1 MNNESAG
8 RHLCMDDVEVI
19 HAWLESGYGGCWTL
33 PLETDGEQLEGVAV
47 KVPGSRLGLGTY
59 AVVMAGKFVNGDHFR
74 TKRQLFIRLVDREDQ
89 ADAKPTMFNE
99 EKAYWAG
106 PAVLSGMLSRDGLNT
121 YELAVLHGFEGTLE
135 TFLAQ
140 AGIELQDLMV
150 TKAKLSREVQTQ
162 LDKGSEKAI
171 NPAGDYDDE
180 AEYSVNEMVYDEVT
194 NSSYVSKQSVNV
206 GHAVTDTDWW
216 MKVLDGNYVHTTIQ
230 AIMTAAQATLD
241 EAKQDTIDA
250 TAAALA
256 AKQDTEQATI
266 AANAVAAQKVAD
278 AQIGYYVCETAAG
291 TATKQTT
298 SDVIGEDHFAVP
310 SAGGAVKVS
319 MKYANTSTDAVY
331 LQFGTN
337 TNTKRKLYYNGE
349 AASNSNTWDD
359 GEVISVY
366 LDPAANNGAGGY
378 MASNAQGGSN
388 KKIDAY
394 LYGDLKTLAVGKP
407 YKEGERVATIDKQL
421 FVVTKKIGE
430 INQKDTVAIGDL
442 NVNGGNTYKA
452 KESIKPFA
460 ETSTSGATSES
471 PVFAVGCPSKITLT
485 VAREEGTYEEG
496 TINVTFGSTTAEIT
510 VGAEDAAAD
519 IATSIVSGLSSVE
532 GWNIISEEGVITA
545 ECTSAGNNST
555 VAFSIAANELG
566 VTGTK
571 AVVVTGT
578 NNVAY
583 YDGSVWTVATIA
595 DIVSNIYESVDIDWL
610 SNFANGVVE
619 QNTVTK
625 ELQYDIEEKELL
637 LNELT
642 WTNGYYYR
650 SKAFKST
657 SDGRCTT
664 IDVRD
669 WDWVDYNGKTGTGT
683 GTVPSA
689 IITYADNN
697 GAVGAALG
705 VYNPAVL
712 GQITRLSL
720 EGVGWI
726 RYSVDLYNLSY
737 YPYLKLGRKSVFKDR
752 FAELKDDFD
761 NIDGNKLVKKH
772 FNNWI
777 NGKYYNLRNVNIGS
791 TMPAPTSDAKM
802 RVQFIDVVPG
812 QKIYSIHCVA
822 PISTTSCWF
831 FIDKNNKI
839 LDKDNI
845 GAYDLNSFNEIMAPP
860 NAVKLVVQTAPT
872 NQNRSKVHFVMELPY
887 IYTYD
892 EEEKLQPIEDNIA
905 EIKGNIEEQ
914 ETLVDLRTAPIKCT
928 KGSTVYTMDSSNV
941 LITNEFTIYRDSE
954 RGILRMMRT
963 LPMTTS
969 TTDAIYL
976 PLSLKNY
983 TSYIIKFHCKYNSKT
998 MGADHGN
1005 VGTLYRSTALYLANK
1020 VNCKT
1025 TKDGADFE
1033 IIFRQNSSLGTNSVY
1048 NIVAFGVVSA
1058 SFSGSSG
1065 VQEPIEIS
1073 NFSITEYSEPKEE
1086 SIKDL
1091 SERISN
1097 IESRITK
1104 SSGTYYP
1111 RIPFSIKVDI
1121 TLPTF
1126 ANTNAVD
1133 GVPVEGTDYGYLC
1146 LPLNY
1151 NPKGK
1156 PSRLV
1161 IFCHGVGADINTY
1174 KNKSAQPDSY
1184 LEHWIRMGYAV
1195 MDMIGMPQELSGLT
1209 THPNE
1214 QHYGAPVTLQCY
1226 KKGYEYVIEHF
1237 NIRTDGIIVIGASMG
1252 GMSSFE
1258 IVQSGIFP
1266 VICQIA
1272 YCPVVDL
1279 FKQFW
1284 CNTWNIGG
1292 TPGTLRANMARYF
1305 GFTGTAP
1312 TWTDNSR
1319 PSLEEIQY
1327 FRDNLDKTIG
1337 YYPMMNNLTSGSIE
1351 RIFDVIPDIS
1361 IPAQSAAEEASYSGL
1376 IAFQP
1381 CPLKI
1386 FHNLK
1391 DGTVPNRYSKYYI
1404 GMAKRSGAIAEYRT
1418 FDDWDIGHAVWEAG
1432 DNVNLVDV
1440 NGDTFTVRA
1449 SQAEGY
1455 WFAKRYDV

>member
-1 MNNESAG
+1 
-8 RHLCMDDVEVI
+8 
-19 HAWLESGYGGCWTL
+19 
-33 PLETDGEQLEGVAV
+33 
-47 KVPGSRLGLGTY
+47 
-59 AVVMAGKFVNGDHFR
+59 MAGKIKVPSELVPSQSNKIMLRSKYIYDDVKGHTQEEVNAALEEQIESKVIEAGGVNWDTVPTAGSNNAVKSKDIKAALEKVTGYFVLDSNVIETTINKTVTVADFPALAIGGSIKIKML
-74 TKRQLFIRLVDREDQ
+74 TKNT
-89 ADAKPTMFNE
+89 ATNPTLRI
-99 EKAYWAG
+99 G
-106 PAVLSGMLSRDGLNT
+106 PAS
-121 YELAVLHGFEGTLE
+121 
-135 TFLAQ
+135 
-140 AGIELQDLMV
+140 
-150 TKAKLSREVQTQ
+150 
-162 LDKGSEKAI
+162 
-171 NPAGDYDDE
+171 
-180 AEYSVNEMVYDEVT
+180 
-194 NSSYVSKQSVNV
+194 
-206 GHAVTDTDWW
+206 
-216 MKVLDGNYVHTTIQ
+216 
-230 AIMTAAQATLD
+230 
-241 EAKQDTIDA
+241 A
-250 TAAALA
+250 TA
-256 AKQDTEQATI
+256 
-266 AANAVAAQKVAD
+266 
-278 AQIGYYVCETAAG
+278 Y
-291 TATKQTT
+291 
-298 SDVIGEDHFAVP
+298 P
-310 SAGGAVKVS
+310 
-319 MKYANTSTDAVY
+319 
-331 LQFGTN
+331 
-337 TNTKRKLYYNGE
+337 LYYNEERASANNSWE
-349 AASNSNTWDD
+349 ANEIISVFFDGANYRASNS
-359 GEVISVY
+359 
-366 LDPAANNGAGGY
+366 
-378 MASNAQGGSN
+378 QGGSN

-421 FVVTKKIGE
+421 FVVTKSIGE

-452 KESIKPFA
+452 IGTIKPFA

-510 VGAEDAAAD
+510 VGAEDDAAT
-519 IATSIVSGLSSVE
+519 IATSIVSGLSGVE
-532 GWNIISEEGVITA
+532 GWNIASEEDVITA

-583 YDGSVWTVATIA
+583 YDGSVWTVAAVA

-610 SNFANGVVE
+610 SDFTNGVVE

-650 SKAFKST
+650 SGAFKST

-697 GAVGAALG
+697 GAVGTRLG

-761 NIDGNKLVKKH
+761 NIDGNKLIKKH

-777 NGKYYNLRNVNIGS
+777 NGKYYNLRNVSNNGV
-791 TMPAPTSDAKM
+791 MPAPTSDAKA

-812 QKIYSIHCVA
+812 QKIYSIHSIA
-822 PISTTSCWF
+822 PASTTSSWF
-831 FIDKNNKI
+831 FIDKDNKVIDRDDIGGYVLNN
-839 LDKDNI
+839 
-845 GAYDLNSFNEIMAPP
+845 FNEIMAPK
-860 NAVKLVVQTAPT
+860 NAAKLVVQTVPT
-872 NQNRSKVHFVMELPY
+872 SQNRSQVHFVMELPY
-887 IYTYD
+887 IYVYD
-892 EEEKLQPIEDNIA
+892 EEEKLQPIEDNIS
-905 EIKGNIEEQ
+905 ELKGEVEEQ

-928 KGSTVYTMDSSNV
+928 KGSTVSTMDDSNV
-941 LITNEFTIYRDSE
+941 LITDVWSIYRNPE
-954 RGILRMMRT
+954 TGTVRMMRT
-963 LPMTTS
+963 LPKITS
-969 TTDAIYL
+969 TQDTIFI

-983 TSYIIKFHCKYNSKT
+983 TSYKITFHCNYNSISLST
-998 MGADHGN
+998 NNGD
-1005 VGTLYRSTALYLANK
+1005 VGTLRKNGTAYVFNNY

-1025 TKDGADFE
+1025 TKEGYDYE
-1033 IIFRQNSSLGTNSVY
+1033 IIIRQNTTWKPGGSDANNHVG
-1048 NIVAFGVVSA
+1048 FGVHSR
-1058 SFSGSSG
+1058 SFGG
-1065 VQEPIEIS
+1065 TVNDQEIIEIS
-1073 NFSITEYSEPKEE
+1073 NFKIVEYSEPKEE

-1091 SERISN
+1091 SERISS

-1111 RIPFSIKVDI
+1111 RIPFSVKVDI

-1161 IFCHGVGADINTY
+1161 IFCHGVGADINVY
-1174 KNKSAQPDSY
+1174 KNASARPDSY
-1184 LEHWIRMGYAV
+1184 LAHWIRMGYAV
-1195 MDMIGMPQELSGLT
+1195 MDMIGMPQELSGYT
-1209 THPNE
+1209 GHPNE

-1226 KKGYEYVIEHF
+1226 KKGYEYVIENY

-1266 VICQIA
+1266 VLCQIA

-1319 PSLEEIQY
+1319 PSQEEIQY
-1327 FRDNLDKTIG
+1327 FRNNLDKTIG

-1361 IPAQSAAEEASYSGL
+1361 ITSQSATEEASYSGL

-1386 FHNLK
+1386 FHNLQ

-1418 FDDWDIGHAVWEAG
+1418 FNDYQWGHAVWEAG

-1440 NGDTFTVRA
+1440 NGDTFTVKA